1 MAQNS
6 NLGTYWRSRRQR
18 DGLLSSGFSFVNAL
32 PSPLPAALV
41 SRGHRRCIR
50 REGSSGQKLGYF
62 FYGEGPCRQRRS
74 RNRKEYPLFLPST
87 QNRTLA

>member
-32 PSPLPAALV
+32 PSPLPAALAPP
-41 SRGHRRCIR
+41 
-50 REGSSGQKLGYF
+50 ELL
-62 FYGEGPCRQRRS
+62 
-74 RNRKEYPLFLPST
+74 RKP
-87 QNRTLA
+87 